1 MSYALTIMRSSRLYV
16 LVLCACSADRFVAAT
31 SNDGGADAPDASP
44 SDANFCAKVM
54 PAPQFCMDFDNGSKT
69 LALIN
74 GTVASIAPLPNET
87 GGGVAQLVMGST
99 SPWSLV
105 TTTPAT
111 ILATSRTAVAY
122 APISLVNN
130 PLGDYRMIA
139 GVYVPAYKT
148 TSGPSQETRLMG
160 FGLAKTGMSGTAQ
173 RQVAIWVSARA
184 NGKLALALAQVDG
197 VNPTDYQSQEFANPP
212 AGAFL
217 TLDVHLQSSK
227 LCELRVTDKNG
238 ETVAATLNAN
248 AIFGE
253 ADTSNAFFGQVV
265 YPPMSAIVAGFDDVL
280 IP

>member
-1 MSYALTIMRSSRLYV
+1 M
-16 LVLCACSADRFVAAT
+16 
-31 SNDGGADAPDASP
+31 
-44 SDANFCAKVM
+44 
-54 PAPQFCMDFDNGSKT
+54 
-69 LALIN
+69 
-74 GTVASIAPLPNET
+74 
-87 GGGVAQLVMGST
+87 
-99 SPWSLV
+99 
-105 TTTPAT
+105 
-111 ILATSRTAVAY
+111 
-122 APISLVNN
+122 
-130 PLGDYRMIA
+130 
-139 GVYVPAYKT
+139 
-148 TSGPSQETRLMG
+148 
-160 FGLAKTGMSGTAQ
+160 
-173 RQVAIWVSARA
+173 
-184 NGKLALALAQVDG
+184 DG